1 MKEEWIWP
9 IMKGWGELNDQN
21 QPRTDTDNRI
31 IMTIVII
38 EEKNQCTWRYSNGTT
53 LSNLKNT

>member
-1 MKEEWIWP
+1 MKEERIWP

-21 QPRTDTDNRI
+21 QPRTDTDDRI

-38 EEKNQCTWRYSNGTT
+38 EKKKSVYF
-53 LSNLKNT
+53 KI